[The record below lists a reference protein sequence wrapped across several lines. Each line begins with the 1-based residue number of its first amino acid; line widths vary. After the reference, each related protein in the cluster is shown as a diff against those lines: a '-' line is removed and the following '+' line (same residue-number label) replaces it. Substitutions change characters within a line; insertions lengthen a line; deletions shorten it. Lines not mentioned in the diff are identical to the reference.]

1 MTVDLRLG
9 YRLEFDYEA
18 DLDLNLRLIDPRG
31 NRIGNWARITV
42 LNRYTHAAESSG
54 IYELVFDNEF
64 SLFTPKTVD
73 LRFRV
78 VPPGGR

>member
-1 MTVDLRLG
+1 MTVDLRAG
-9 YRLEFDYEA
+9 YRLEFDFKA
-18 DLDLNLRLIDPRG
+18 DLDLNLRLMDPKG

-42 LNRYTHAAESSG
+42 LNGYIYTAESSG

>member
-1 MTVDLRLG
+1 MTVDLRPG
-9 YRLEFDYEA
+9 YRLEFDFKA

-31 NRIGNWARITV
+31 NRIGNWARITI
-42 LNRYTHAAESSG
+42 LNRYIYAAESSG